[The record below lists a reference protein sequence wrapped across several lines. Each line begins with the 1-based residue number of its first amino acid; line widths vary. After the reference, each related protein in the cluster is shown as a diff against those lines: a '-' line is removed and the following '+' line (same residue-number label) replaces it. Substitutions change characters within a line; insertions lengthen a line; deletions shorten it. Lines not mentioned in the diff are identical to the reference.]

1 MKLNPYFSRNPQMV
15 VFRLD
20 AGTMRFTEVHGN
32 PSGLIGFASER
43 WLESDFWPDQIHPD
57 DRESVLTFCRRCFER
72 RQGHELEY
80 RVLHSDGS
88 VVWIHKIAE
97 FENNDTQ
104 IVSGFIMNITQRVQ
118 QEQDLGRT
126 LGLKEELL
134 RIVVED
140 LSQPVNKVS
149 SFGDM
154 LERHLAMRGDDVGS
168 DLAVGLREGV
178 QELGDI
184 IEGLKGV
191 EVNSDESFDEFSSR
205 LAALRGRRKK
215 LGLTL

>member
-1 MKLNPYFSRNPQMV
+1 MKLKPYFSRNPQMV

-20 AGTMRFTEVHGN
+20 AETMRFTEVHGN
-32 PSGLIGFASER
+32 PFGLTGFASER
-43 WLESDFWPDQIHPD
+43 WLEDGFWPGQIHPD
-57 DRESVLTFCRRCFER
+57 DRESVLTFCKRCFER

-80 RVLHSDGS
+80 RVLHADGS
-88 VVWIHKIAE
+88 VVWIHEIAE
-97 FENNDTQ
+97 FESNDTKV
-104 IVSGFIMNITQRVQ
+104 VSGFIMNITQRVQ
-118 QEQDLGRT
+118 QEQDLGRV
-126 LGLKEELL
+126 LGLKDELL

-140 LSQPVNKVS
+140 LSQPVNKIS

-184 IEGLKGV
+184 IDGLTGV
-191 EVNSDESFDEFSSR
+191 EANADESFDQITSR
-205 LAALRGRRKK
+205 LAALRERRTN
-215 LGLTL
+215 LA